1 MKRTAKA
8 KAMAK
13 VCELTGVA
21 GTADA
26 LLDVQVTSR
35 HIETCCGPERAH
47 VGLLTCLGLWREA
60 LLCSMY
66 ACKCWAG

>member
-26 LLDVQVTSR
+26 LLDVQVTR
-35 HIETCCGPERAH
+35 RPIKMCCE
-47 VGLLTCLGLWREA
+47 
-60 LLCSMY
+60 
-66 ACKCWAG
+66 